1 MKEEEGDF
9 GVATFHSTHS
19 VLKAEKLFKEAG
31 FESVRLIPV
40 PSQISSDCG
49 VTVRFLMAD
58 LERARELL
66 DQLKVDLEGIFHR
79 TGDRWETIFEA
90 GG

>member
-1 MKEEEGDF
+1 MKEEKGDF
-9 GVATFHSTHS
+9 AVATFHSTYS
-19 VLKAEKLFKEAG
+19 VLKAEKVFKEAG
-31 FESVRLIPV
+31 FEKVRLIPV

-58 LERARELL
+58 MERAFELL
-66 DQLKVDLEGIFHR
+66 DQLKGDLEGIFHR
-79 TGDRWETIFEA
+79 AGDQWETVFET